1 VSTPNHEIDMGGGVY
16 TGIRFVLPG
25 VIPPHQLRALRVL
38 WRSTTCLDPGT
49 EQGSDEVALRVRV
62 GSITRT
68 EVIWLTQGWY
78 VAGPSTGKYA
88 VSGPDCQ

>member
-1 VSTPNHEIDMGGGVY
+1 VM
-16 TGIRFVLPG
+16 
-25 VIPPHQLRALRVL
+25 
-38 WRSTTCLDPGT
+38 WRSTTCLGPGT

-62 GSITRT
+62 GSVIRT

-88 VSGPDCQ
+88 VSAPNCR